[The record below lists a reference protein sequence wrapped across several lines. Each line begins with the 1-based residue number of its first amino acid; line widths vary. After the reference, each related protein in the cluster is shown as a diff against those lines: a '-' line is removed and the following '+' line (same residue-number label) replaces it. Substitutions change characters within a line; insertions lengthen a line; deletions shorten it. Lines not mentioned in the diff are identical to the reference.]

1 MKLKMRSCSMMP
13 LTSRLWHR
21 ELLLSLL
28 LSSHSLIIAVHPGDD
43 NAGET
48 GRELSTRFL
57 PQGADGKVIL
67 VGTLDGKM
75 HALDSEDGAKL
86 WEVDTGGWMVSTYQ
100 NSTSM
105 AGNVII
111 PTLSGDILI
120 YSSSSQSPLHKLP
133 VSLHDLVDHSP
144 FVSKDGYMYVGTKAS
159 EYFTIDGRTGSSR
172 RASANPLQ
180 LDASPVADRAAQEAD
195 WRLLLGRKDLR
206 VSAIDPSTGRMS
218 WNATLSFFSDLK
230 VRSLQQDSLSPLDDL
245 AKPVPLRIVTTAGGG
260 AHAID
265 PHTGERRWTA
275 HLSAPVLR
283 AFQVS
288 GGRRRSMEV
297 GEVEVVASTA
307 VEENHYVDEDSQ
319 RLQEDAFLFVS
330 SLNHQLYAR
339 GSVIAGRMKP
349 LLPVSASRDGEYG
362 GEGEEEEERDEKEQS
377 RE

>member
-1 MKLKMRSCSMMP
+1 
-13 LTSRLWHR
+13 
-21 ELLLSLL
+21 
-28 LSSHSLIIAVHPGDD
+28 
-43 NAGET
+43 
-48 GRELSTRFL
+48 
-57 PQGADGKVIL
+57 
-67 VGTLDGKM
+67 
-75 HALDSEDGAKL
+75 
-86 WEVDTGGWMVSTYQ
+86 
-100 NSTSM
+100 
-105 AGNVII
+105 
-111 PTLSGDILI
+111 
-120 YSSSSQSPLHKLP
+120 
-133 VSLHDLVDHSP
+133 
-144 FVSKDGYMYVGTKAS
+144 
-159 EYFTIDGRTGSSR
+159 
-172 RASANPLQ
+172 
-180 LDASPVADRAAQEAD
+180 
-195 WRLLLGRKDLR
+195 
-206 VSAIDPSTGRMS
+206 MS

-362 GEGEEEEERDEKEQS
+362 GEGEEEGEGKVCTNANEVGGELTVWQS
-377 RE
+377 STPCGP